1 MLWNGQARE
10 ERRFRLRREPDGC
23 ASPSIDIH
31 LCPWYFEKMFSPDI
45 DFAQSVRLL
54 TASLVPML
62 LGMIVHE
69 VAHGL
74 AARRLGDP
82 TADMMGR
89 LTLNPVPHIDPLGL
103 FCFVIT
109 SIAGGF
115 IFGWARPVPV
125 NTRYFRKPARDMM
138 LVGLAGPGSN
148 FLLALLFG
156 LGLAGLVA
164 VWPEAFAAW
173 MTPAQPT
180 ATQQFLVLMCT
191 QGILINLC
199 LAWFNLLPLP
209 PLDGSRV
216 VTYFLP
222 MHLAISY
229 ARLGN
234 YGFVVLL
241 VLLFTG
247 VLGRVLG
254 PLVDFSFKL
263 ILRLTLSLVA

>member
-1 MLWNGQARE
+1 
-10 ERRFRLRREPDGC
+10 
-23 ASPSIDIH
+23 
-31 LCPWYFEKMFSPDI
+31 MFSLDM
-45 DFAQSVRLL
+45 DFFQAVRLL

-82 TADMMGR
+82 TAHMMGR

-103 FCFVIT
+103 ICFVIT

-115 IFGWARPVPV
+115 IFGWAKPVPV
-125 NTRYFRKPARDMM
+125 NPRYFRKPARDMM

-148 FLLALLFG
+148 FLQALFFG
-156 LGLAGLVA
+156 VLLAGLVV
-164 VWPEAFAAW
+164 VWPEAFASR
-173 MTPAQPT
+173 MSPVQPS

-216 VTYFLP
+216 VAYFLP
-222 MHLAISY
+222 MRLALSY
-229 ARLGN
+229 ARLER
-234 YGFVVLL
+234 YGFVLLL
-241 VLLFTG
+241 VLLFSG

-254 PLVDFSFKL
+254 PLVDASFSL
-263 ILRLTLSLVA
+263 VLRLTLSLVA

>member
-1 MLWNGQARE
+1 
-10 ERRFRLRREPDGC
+10 
-23 ASPSIDIH
+23 
-31 LCPWYFEKMFSPDI
+31 MFSPDV
-45 DFAQSVRLL
+45 DLAQSIRLL
-54 TASLVPML
+54 TASLVPMM

-103 FCFVIT
+103 LCFVFT
-109 SIAGGF
+109 SILGGF

-125 NTRYFRKPARDMM
+125 NPRYFRKPARDMM
-138 LVGLAGPGSN
+138 LVALAGPGSN
-148 FLLALLFG
+148 FVLALLFG
-156 LGLAGLVA
+156 LALAFMVI
-164 VWPEAFAAW
+164 VSPEIFAGR
-173 MTPAQPT
+173 MSPVQPSAT
-180 ATQQFLVLMCT
+180 AQFLVLMCT

-216 VTYFLP
+216 VAYFLP
-222 MHLAISY
+222 MHLALSY
-229 ARLGN
+229 ARLER

-241 VLLFTG
+241 VLLFSG

-254 PLVDFSFKL
+254 PLVDASFSL
-263 ILRLTLSLVA
+263 VLHVTLSLVA